1 NVAESPAQLISTNG
15 PSARGDSECIS
26 SASFPLPVPVSPC
39 SSTVASTG
47 ASTSTRCATSRMTG
61 VSPSSANARASSWR
75 RRSRYSVRRRR
86 SAFSIAR
93 RMIASRCRRSNGFSR
108 KFSAPSCMAST
119 AGATAPYPLN
129 MMTGM
134 FGSRSLMICSTASP
148 LIPGSCRSSS
158 TMSNAPP
165 EKLSSASS
173 ADAAT
178 VTSQSGGGKASSII
192 RRISASS
199 STTSTLALMACKG
212 RNVRGQR
219 ANGRP
224 ALREN
229 RPERRG
235 DPRETGLPV
244 APSWELALSWVGP
257 TLYNGRRPRRRLVS
271 TGRRLRFR
279 LLEQMTEPARILVVD
294 EDADHLDIVAT
305 LLDHHGYRV
314 ELETTPEA
322 GLEAAQRNPPDAII
336 TALHFGG
343 LPAGLS
349 FIDRLRE
356 SRETASIPI

>member
-1 NVAESPAQLISTNG
+1 
-15 PSARGDSECIS
+15 
-26 SASFPLPVPVSPC
+26 
-39 SSTVASTG
+39 
-47 ASTSTRCATSRMTG
+47 M
-61 VSPSSANARASSWR
+61 
-75 RRSRYSVRRRR
+75 
-86 SAFSIAR
+86 
-93 RMIASRCRRSNGFSR
+93 
-108 KFSAPSCMAST
+108 
-119 AGATAPYPLN
+119 
-129 MMTGM
+129 
-134 FGSRSLMICSTASP
+134 
-148 LIPGSCRSSS
+148 
-158 TMSNAPP
+158 
-165 EKLSSASS
+165 
-173 ADAAT
+173 
-178 VTSQSGGGKASSII
+178 
-192 RRISASS
+192 
-199 STTSTLALMACKG
+199 
-212 RNVRGQR
+212 RGQR

-257 TLYNGRRPRRRLVS
+257 TLYN
-271 TGRRLRFR
+271 GRRLRFR

-356 SRETASIPI
+356 SRETASIPIVVVSSFTDIHERELRARGVRFVQKGAHLGRIVDQLDTLLKTG